1 MRSLLVLRGA
11 LGMFCLVGLCAAEAQ
26 AQPGLSAG
34 QRATVSGQLALGVAL
49 VRDIGGKAGAVSL
62 SPYSVHSAVSLA
74 RIGASG
80 ATAQELD
87 RLLGVGGGPDAE
99 QSSYGPLNQAVFSGS
114 DPDTVVALGNSIWL
128 SSAITPRPAFLAGAS
143 ESFGALARTVDFAD
157 PAVKDE
163 INGWVRGITNGLIPE
178 LLKARLDPST
188 LAALVNSLYLKAAWV
203 NQFDKEA
210 THDGSYWI
218 SESESIQHP
227 LMHDTVFNRGYYEDK
242 EWQAAAFPLAK
253 GRFKFTVLLPRAR
266 RSAKSISAG
275 LSVGLLNKALMAE
288 RSQKL
293 EVTLPTM
300 KVRARPDVEAYL
312 RARAPGAFGPKADFS
327 ALAQEPV
334 RISSVVHETVV
345 SLDEKGVEAAAATA
359 IIMVASAAP
368 FGKADEP
375 VLFTVDRPFVYV
387 ITHAETGAPL
397 FLGVVGDPRES

>member
-1 MRSLLVLRGA
+1 
-11 LGMFCLVGLCAAEAQ
+11 
-26 AQPGLSAG
+26 
-34 QRATVSGQLALGVAL
+34 
-49 VRDIGGKAGAVSL
+49 
-62 SPYSVHSAVSLA
+62 
-74 RIGASG
+74 
-80 ATAQELD
+80 
-87 RLLGVGGGPDAE
+87 
-99 QSSYGPLNQAVFSGS
+99 
-114 DPDTVVALGNSIWL
+114 
-128 SSAITPRPAFLAGAS
+128 LAGAS

-300 KVRARPDVEAYL
+300 KVRSRPDVEAYL

-345 SLDEKGVEAAAATA
+345 SVDEKGVEAAAATA